1 MTLKSGCDYVAIF
14 MDGTTISFKFLD
26 NQGGIRI
33 EIPPSSGNIADFDQ
47 LTLQRGGWRSITF
60 IGCPP
65 TP

>member
-1 MTLKSGCDYVAIF
+1 

-33 EIPPSSGNIADFDQ
+33 EVPPNSGKTAYLDQ
-47 LTLQRGGWRSITF
+47 LTTQHGGWRSITF